1 MFSWLS
7 GKSTTTTN
15 VEGDAAAAPAAEEGG
30 GVWGFV
36 KGMFST
42 DQLKVEESGGQQQ
55 EATLS
60 MDDTQRKGLFSQMS
74 SLVGKDI
81 TSMISLPVW
90 IFEPISFLQVM
101 AEPLE
106 YEHLLQQAAQTND
119 VLDQFAYVTAFNMA
133 LYSRAIRT
141 RKPFNPLLGETFELV
156 ASDGRYKFVAEQVS
170 HHPPIGVSCTTTKD
184 YSMQLETE
192 LKSKF
197 YGNSSEVYISG
208 NNILTINKTGDQFCW
223 GHVVSCC
230 HNILIGS
237 LWLDHYGDL
246 EIKHTSGYKA
256 VIHFQKAGY
265 FGSGRYVVTGEIM
278 DSNGNIKMKVEGAW
292 NSHMN
297 SIRINDDGT
306 EQAPKSIWTAT
317 VDSSVNDNKFKF
329 TKFITE
335 EVINLTP
342 EYEAILPLTDSRLR
356 ADRRALEAGDISQAG
371 TMKTEME
378 EAQRARKRS
387 REAAGEDW
395 QTRYFTKVDDAKWG
409 HVWKFDQ
416 KYWQE
421 RDDRV
426 AKYMSTKS
434 QGTTPS
440 STSTSASA
448 SADVKA

>member
-1 MFSWLS
+1 MFSGWFS
-7 GKSTTTTN
+7 GKANNEAEASANTTATS
-15 VEGDAAAAPAAEEGG
+15 PSAEEVQQGG

-42 DQLKVEESGGQQQ
+42 EQLKVEESGAQQQ
-55 EATLS
+55 ESTLS

-74 SLVGKDI
+74 SLVGKDV

-106 YEHLLQQAAQTND
+106 YASVLQQAADATD
-119 VLDQFAYVTAFNMA
+119 LYDQFAYVAAWNMA
-133 LYSRAIRT
+133 LYSRATRT

-156 ASDGRYKFVAEQVS
+156 ASDGHYKFVAEQVS
-170 HHPPIGVSCTTTKD
+170 HHPPIGVSMTTAKD
-184 YSMQLETE
+184 YTLQLETE

-208 NNILTINKTGDQFCW
+208 NNILNINKTGEQFCW

-246 EIKHTSGYKA
+246 EIKHTSGAKA
-256 VIHFQKAGY
+256 ILHFQKAGY
-265 FGSGRYVVTGEIM
+265 FGSGRYVVTGEVF
-278 DSNGNIKMKVEGAW
+278 DASGNLKMKLEGAW
-292 NSHMN
+292 NTHLN
-297 SIRINDDGT
+297 AVKIADDGSSLDS
-306 EQAPKSIWTAT
+306 KSIWTAH
-317 VDSSVNDNKFKF
+317 VDQSPVNDNKFKF

-342 EYEAILPLTDSRLR
+342 EYEAILPQTDSRLR
-356 ADRRALEAGDISQAG
+356 GDRRALEAGDISQAG

-378 EAQRARKRS
+378 EAQRARKRV
-387 REAAGEDW
+387 RDAAGDDW
-395 QTRYFTKVDDAKWG
+395 HTQYFTKVDDEKWG
-409 HVWKFDQ
+409 HIWKFDD
-416 KYWQE
+416 KYWKE
-421 RDDRV
+421 REERV
-426 AKYMSTKS
+426 KTHMSAK
-434 QGTTPS
+434 S
-440 STSTSASA
+440 SSSS
-448 SADVKA
+448 SS